1 MIYLDQASWDE
12 CHRLL
17 KKQKQLLERLGRIS
31 ERQEAGGQIS
41 TPATTNIR
49 PKKIVNLTE
58 EQRPPIFS
66 VETDSVVGLEEKV
79 QISESQINLEND
91 SSEECSN
98 DKQDRYTASDHKTTS
113 IDIVIGDMVLH
124 VETTPIDM
132 IIGDKADMGK
142 SLGIDNS
149 VTIESADLA
158 ASSVDINNTAVRTV
172 GYLSKSRS
180 RRISESLLVDVI
192 SLAFSAK
199 VRHSDGRTTFTIKTY
214 IRFEYLCPYTLVLI
228 RREFTLTNTIT
239 VTESDDDNS

>member
-17 KKQKQLLERLGRIS
+17 KKQKQLLERLGRIF

-66 VETDSVVGLEEKV
+66 IEIESVVGLEEKV

-91 SSEECSN
+91 LSEECSN
-98 DKQDRYTASDHKTTS
+98 DEQDRYTASDHKTTS
-113 IDIVIGDMVLH
+113 IDMVIGDMVLD

-142 SLGIDNS
+142 SRSAKLFKLKAEIDEIIMPGGHTNCSTHSVADVKKTFVKPSIFGDDCLFGSMQNLIGCVDIQRSRLGIKHRWPPP
-149 VTIESADLA
+149 L
-158 ASSVDINNTAVRTV
+158 
-172 GYLSKSRS
+172 Y
-180 RRISESLLVDVI
+180 
-192 SLAFSAK
+192 
-199 VRHSDGRTTFTIKTY
+199 
-214 IRFEYLCPYTLVLI
+214 
-228 RREFTLTNTIT
+228 
-239 VTESDDDNS
+239 